1 MDTDVWLN
9 VKCFFISY
17 PTDEVHELNSSVET
31 VTRAERTKPQNKT
44 RNITKEATKV
54 IITVAT
60 QTETVP
66 ERNSEVSL
74 QSSTKKQR
82 DSLET
87 DENRSTTKNRDKV
100 VPVNCRSTSRDQNKD
115 GKLEKDLHY
124 VDVDEVMEAE
134 DEDVSFIPVETENN
148 DSKELNDDV
157 DDHHDKTGDPS
168 CSFELDE
175 QPNEYS
181 NEDGDWYDL
190 ADEERKAGMDLLLY
204 ELEKVKEEAGAAK
217 CRRELLEVELQT
229 AKQQMELTRIKQE
242 VEIELMREKVRQ
254 ERAKADSM
262 MVQKKETELL
272 DEK

>member
-1 MDTDVWLN
+1 MLQI
-9 VKCFFISY
+9 FY
-17 PTDEVHELNSSVET
+17 LTDEVHELNSSVET
-31 VTRAERTKPQNKT
+31 VTRAERTKPKNKT

-54 IITVAT
+54 IINVAT
-60 QTETVP
+60 QTEIVP

-100 VPVNCRSTSRDQNKD
+100 VPVNRRSTSCDQNED

-124 VDVDEVMEAE
+124 VDDDDEVMEAE

-157 DDHHDKTGDPS
+157 DDHHDETGDPS

-175 QPNEYS
+175 HP

-190 ADEERKAGMDLLLY
+190 ADEERKAGMDLLFY
-204 ELEKVKEEAGAAK
+204 EVEKVKEEAGAAK

-262 MVQKKETELL
+262 MVGKNETELL
-272 DEK
+272 DKK